1 LPSGRKKRAMTDDK
15 ELIADLRAFAD
26 DDYADLSIS
35 AADRIEA
42 LIAERDAAV
51 GALRVIAGNNCIT
64 CSAEAFNVLFAMKH
78 PAKIKEGKL

>member
-1 LPSGRKKRAMTDDK
+1 MSDDK
-15 ELIADLRAFAD
+15 ELIVSLRKIGWV
-26 DDYADLSIS
+26 LP
-35 AADRIEA
+35 ADRIEA